1 MRMHTTP
8 LSVTA
13 GGLLSWEDM
22 SAPDCLDMLKDAKQ
36 TLVVAGGR
44 IVWEVGGAVE
54 EVKPAVVLESQN
66 TCGFGTGSML
76 LCWLSRA

>member
-1 MRMHTTP
+1 
-8 LSVTA
+8 
-13 GGLLSWEDM
+13 
-22 SAPDCLDMLKDAKQ
+22 MLKDAKQ